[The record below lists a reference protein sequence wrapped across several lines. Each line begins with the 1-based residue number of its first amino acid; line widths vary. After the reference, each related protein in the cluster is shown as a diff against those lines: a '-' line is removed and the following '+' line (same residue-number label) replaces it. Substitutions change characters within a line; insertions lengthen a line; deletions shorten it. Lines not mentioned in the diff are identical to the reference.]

1 MFKIVEDADFAV
13 ARLSRRTLQHISEHG
28 TVYAFRQAV
37 WKLYYA
43 RFERL
48 KKRRASQ
55 RAPQP
60 AIIRYLDQEFEL
72 HPSSQGLS
80 EELRLFERHEPLG
93 TELYLQQL
101 SPGNHVLDIGSNIGY
116 WLLMAEQAIG
126 ESGRILGFEPAAG
139 VYSILQGNIARSGY
153 KNIHVLPCA
162 VGATNGTA
170 QFYQSE
176 VPNWGSLIQQ
186 DSLKQTRTIDVEVRK
201 LEDILT
207 EFPDFHPHV
216 LRMDLEGA
224 ELMVL
229 KSGREMLA
237 RYKPCLFVEFH
248 PAVVGWPAI
257 REALFWLRDLG
268 YSSGAL
274 IERTWD
280 QPWISK
286 WMRKRRCWS
295 GPIETLIQRIESP
308 KDPIFNHTFS
318 LILQGSRKRSQA
330 NLSERCARAN
340 VTYH

>member
-1 MFKIVEDADFAV
+1 MSKIAEDGDFAV
-13 ARLSRRTLQHISEHG
+13 ARLFRRAFQHTSEHG
-28 TVYAFRQAV
+28 AAYAFNRAV

-55 RAPQP
+55 CAPQP
-60 AIIRYLDQEFEL
+60 AIIRCLDQEFEL
-72 HPSSQGLS
+72 HPSMQGVG
-80 EELRLFERHEPLG
+80 EELRLFGIHEPLG
-93 TELYLQQL
+93 TELFLQQL

-126 ESGRILGFEPAAG
+126 ESGRILGFEPAPE
-139 VYSILQGNIARSGY
+139 VCSILERNIARSGH
-153 KNIHVLPCA
+153 KNIRVLLCA
-162 VGATNGTA
+162 VGATNETA

-186 DSLKQTRTIDVEVRK
+186 DSLKQTRANDVQVRK
-201 LEDILT
+201 LEDILS
-207 EFPDFHPHV
+207 EFPDFHPHA

-229 KSGREMLA
+229 ESAGEMLA

-248 PAVVGWPAI
+248 PAVLGWPAI
-257 REALFWLRDLG
+257 RKTLVWLEDLG
-268 YSSGAL
+268 YSSRTL

-308 KDPIFNHTFS
+308 KDPIANYTFS

-330 NLSERCARAN
+330 NSLIGSEK
-340 VTYH
+340 